1 MIKCKDCKYW
11 ENLECIRHRAI
22 GEPEDNSLGD
32 PNPHYIQ
39 MKNEFGQVEWKRNC
53 AWNPSIVNA
62 KTDLNYFCAFGEKKY
77 YRR

>member
-1 MIKCKDCKYW
+1 
-11 ENLECIRHRAI
+11 
-22 GEPEDNSLGD
+22 
-32 PNPHYIQ
+32 